1 MRIRSITYFINPG
14 WPLDEARLAEAG
26 RFAEAARPAFEQAGY
41 PVQTLR
47 LATIPFPR
55 LLHGLDDEA
64 VVKAAQQI
72 EAAAAEYGFTY
83 VALGPALIEA
93 PESYPLVPQII
104 AATENTFCSAEM
116 TTGRAICLPAVRD
129 CAAIIEQI
137 APLDPNGFANLYF
150 TALANVP
157 PGTPFFPAAYHQ
169 GEQPA
174 FAIATEAAD
183 LAVQAFSQAETVTQA
198 VQQLVAAVEK
208 HALGIEKVAYKLSGQ
223 FGLPFNGIDFSM
235 APFPQSECSLGG
247 AIEQL
252 GIPAIG
258 LHGSLAGAAL
268 LAGALDQAS
277 FPRVGFSG
285 LFTPQLEDNVLAE
298 RAAEGSLTVKDLLMY
313 SAVCGTGLDTIPL
326 PGDTRAEQLT
336 PLLLDL
342 AALALRLD
350 KPLTARLMPV
360 PGKAAGETTS
370 FDFDFFANSRV
381 MALSAQPLHGLLAG
395 DEEVALVTRKRK

>member
-1 MRIRSITYFINPG
+1 MRIRSITYFIDPG
-14 WPLDEARLAEAG
+14 WPLDRERLTNAG
-26 RFAEAARPAFEQAGY
+26 KFAQAAKPIFEDAGY
-41 PVQTLR
+41 EVQTLR
-47 LATIPFPR
+47 LATIPFPH
-55 LLHGLDDEA
+55 LFKGLHTTE
-64 VVKAAQQI
+64 VKAAAQQI

-83 VALGPALIEA
+83 VALGPALVEA
-93 PESYPLVPQII
+93 PDSYRKVPEII

-116 TTGRAICLPAVRD
+116 TTGRSFSLPAVRA
-129 CAAIIEQI
+129 CAHIIQQI

-169 GEQPA
+169 GEQPV

-183 LAVQAFSQAETVTQA
+183 LAVQAFSQAETITQA
-198 VQQLVAAVEK
+198 VQDLVNSVEK
-208 HALGIEKVAYKLSGQ
+208 HALEIEKIAFKLSAQ

-235 APFPQSECSLGG
+235 APFPRSGCSLGG
-247 AIEQL
+247 AIEHL
-252 GIPAIG
+252 GVPQIG

-268 LAGALDQAS
+268 LAGALDQACY
-277 FPRVGFSG
+277 PRVGFSG

-326 PGDTRAEQLT
+326 PGNTTAEAMT
-336 PLLLDL
+336 PVLLDL
-342 AALALRLD
+342 ASLALRLD

-360 PGKAAGETTS
+360 PGKSAGEATS

-381 MALSAQPLHGLLAG
+381 MALDSQPLQGLFTG
-395 DEEVALVTRKRK
+395 DQEVPVTKRIRI